1 MKNILPIDRFLRLL
15 LAVVL
20 IEAAFFWLSGLPQ
33 ILAYLAGAV
42 MLVTGAS
49 SFAPFTK

>member
-20 IEAAFFWLSGLPQ
+20 LEAGFFWLSGVP
-33 ILAYLAGAV
+33 
-42 MLVTGAS
+42 
-49 SFAPFTK
+49 